1 MIKKTDP
8 NTLVSSVHGHEY
20 VSPAFREILFQP
32 EGAQCISV
40 GVCHEDYSE
49 GGHYEL

>member
-8 NTLVSSVHGHEY
+8 NTLVSSAHGQEY
-20 VSPAFREILFQP
+20 VSPAVREVLFHP

-40 GVCHEDYSE
+40 GFCHEDYYE
-49 GGHYEL
+49 GGFYEL